1 MYMYMYICIWQQ
13 AALQVRLSFELRC
26 GGGMAAVGEALE
38 TMHAPLLTYPSLL
51 PLFPPFI
58 QTYSLKKNENRSGSC
73 VLLYPVQ
80 LYYYLLLFFFFT
92 WLIFFF
98 VFFTFL
104 AAFST
109 WCFVE
114 PFPYLS
120 VLLSFDSIL
129 QIKKKKKRER
139 EL

>member
-1 MYMYMYICIWQQ
+1 MYICIWQQ

-80 LYYYLLLFFFFT
+80 LYYYLLLFFFF
-92 WLIFFF
+92 
-98 VFFTFL
+98 
-104 AAFST
+104 S
-109 WCFVE
+109 
-114 PFPYLS
+114 PG
-120 VLLSFDSIL
+120 
-129 QIKKKKKRER
+129 
-139 EL
+139 